1 MIESQMQVVQANPV
15 AELFFIVKRS
25 WLWLLVFAAIG
36 TVGALYWQK
45 QQVPQAYASANF
57 SLNPARVQYLSS
69 LYAQMPPNSTLLLGA
84 LEVDEVSRFSVM
96 MDEPALWQ
104 RLFSRPEVCAFADL
118 CAKSAEDIERLT
130 SYWRP
135 RLQFEHKRRGNLL
148 FVKVRADDAA
158 KAQVILEQ
166 AVQQAEALELAQK
179 LAQSEAQIQS
189 LNQNVAAAT
198 SVGERTELTA
208 LLDKAQA
215 VASLWRQQTYHA
227 MVPVGAV
234 QVKPAKSRSTAIAAT
249 VGALL
254 GALVGLMLAL
264 VVVRR

>member
-1 MIESQMQVVQANPV
+1 MIESPTLAKQTDPV
-15 AELFFIVKRS
+15 AEVLFLIKRS

-36 TVGALYWQK
+36 TVTALYWQK
-45 QQVPQAYASANF
+45 QQLPQAYASANF
-57 SLNPARVQYLSS
+57 SLNPARVQYLAS
-69 LYAQMPPNSTLLLGA
+69 LYAQMPANSTLLLGV

-96 MDEPALWQ
+96 MDEAALWQ
-104 RLFSRPEVCAFADL
+104 QLFSQKDVCVFAEL
-118 CAKSAEDIERLT
+118 CAKSADDVARLT
-130 SYWRP
+130 AYWRP

-148 FVKVRADDAA
+148 FVQVRADDAA

-166 AVQQAEALELAQK
+166 AVKQAEVLELAQK
-179 LAQSEAQIQS
+179 LAQSEAQIAS
-189 LNQNVAAAT
+189 LTKNVAAAA
-198 SVGERTELTA
+198 SVGERTELSA

-227 MVPVGAV
+227 MVPVGSI
-234 QVKPAKSRSTAIAAT
+234 QIKPPKPRSPVLMGT

-254 GALVGLMLAL
+254 GMLLGLIIAL

>member
-1 MIESQMQVVQANPV
+1 MTEAHLSSPSANPV
-15 AELFFIVKRS
+15 TELVALLKRS
-25 WLWLLVFAAIG
+25 WLWLLVFAAC
-36 TVGALYWQK
+36 GAVSAMYWQK
-45 QQVPQAYASANF
+45 QQPAQAYATANF

-69 LYAQMPPNSTLLLGA
+69 LYAQMPANSTLLLGA

-104 RLFSRPEVCAFADL
+104 TLFSHPEVCAFADL
-118 CAKSAEDIERLT
+118 CAKSADDVERLT
-130 SYWRP
+130 AYWRP

-148 FVKVRADDAA
+148 FVQVRADDAA
-158 KAQVILEQ
+158 KAKVILEQ
-166 AVQQAEALELAQK
+166 AVRQAETLELAQK

-189 LNQNVAAAT
+189 LTQNVASAV

-227 MVPVGAV
+227 MVPVGSV
-234 QVKPAKSRSTAIAAT
+234 QVKPPKQRAALF
-249 VGALL
+249 VGAVGASLGLLL
-254 GALVGLMLAL
+254 GLLLAL
-264 VVVRR
+264 VLVRR